1 VFPFTYTVTSPG
13 CGDATA
19 TVFIT
24 TTPYPDPGGDSTL
37 VVCASAPPFDLFT
50 LLTGTPDT
58 GGVWSDP
65 FGIEVDGVFDPGSNA
80 AGKYSY
86 FLGGSGF
93 CKDTLAILNVI
104 VQQPPNAGWDAQVS
118 LCNTLPSGYDLFNAI
133 GPNAQPGGQWT
144 DLDASGALTGSVIA
158 PDQMVAGLYDF
169 RYVVV
174 VPACGSDTSF
184 VAVRINEGVAVVDT
198 FITCIA
204 RDRTYRLNLEISGGD
219 PTSYVVTGLPGTI
232 TSVAPFI
239 FTSEPLL
246 ESATYSVSVRDG
258 NYCNQVTVTGGS
270 DCSYD
275 APIYVP
281 ETFSPNGDGINDLLV
296 IPGMEG
302 FPENTV
308 TIYNRWGNELYSA
321 AGYNNRSVM
330 WDGRSLNAL
339 IPGDL
344 PTGTYYYVVDLGD
357 GSDAYKG
364 FIYLNR

>member
-1 VFPFTYTVTSPG
+1 
-13 CGDATA
+13 
-19 TVFIT
+19 
-24 TTPYPDPGGDSTL
+24 
-37 VVCASAPPFDLFT
+37 
-50 LLTGTPDT
+50 
-58 GGVWSDP
+58 
-65 FGIEVDGVFDPGSNA
+65 
-80 AGKYSY
+80 
-86 FLGGSGF
+86 
-93 CKDTLAILNVI
+93 
-104 VQQPPNAGWDAQVS
+104 
-118 LCNTLPSGYDLFNAI
+118 
-133 GPNAQPGGQWT
+133 
-144 DLDASGALTGSVIA
+144 
-158 PDQMVAGLYDF
+158 
-169 RYVVV
+169 
-174 VPACGSDTSF
+174 
-184 VAVRINEGVAVVDT
+184 
-198 FITCIA
+198 
-204 RDRTYRLNLEISGGD
+204 
-219 PTSYVVTGLPGTI
+219 
-232 TSVAPFI
+232 
-239 FTSEPLL
+239 
-246 ESATYSVSVRDG
+246 VRDG

-270 DCSYD
+270 DCRYD